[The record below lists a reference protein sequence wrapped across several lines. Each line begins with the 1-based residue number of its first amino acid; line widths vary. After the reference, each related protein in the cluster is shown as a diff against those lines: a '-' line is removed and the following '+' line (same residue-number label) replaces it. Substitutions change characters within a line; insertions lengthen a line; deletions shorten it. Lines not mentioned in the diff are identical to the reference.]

1 MGSGG
6 LAGTGETVLRLISV
20 ISAREAV
27 AALASG

>member
-6 LAGTGETVLRLISV
+6 LAGPEKTVFRLTSV